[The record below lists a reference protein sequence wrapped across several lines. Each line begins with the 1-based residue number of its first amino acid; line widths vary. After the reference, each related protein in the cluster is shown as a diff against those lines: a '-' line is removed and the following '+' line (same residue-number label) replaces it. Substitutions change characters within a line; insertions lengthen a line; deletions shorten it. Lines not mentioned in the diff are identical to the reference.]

1 MRGLFLLLLLTNMA
15 ALVAQFILHE
25 EGAAATRTP
34 NVSPMISEGLTLLSE
49 LADDQQPAQRDE
61 ADIDMGAAEL
71 LQEEPSEA
79 TSTGTG
85 ELVGTHESVLED
97 KKEAKDPPAAVCLS
111 IEGIDS
117 EKAVKQLLGVV
128 ERNGAVLLEQGE
140 KQGIKTNY
148 WVMLPPY
155 PNRAKA
161 DEAAAMLGGKGVKDF
176 FIVRSG
182 EYENAV
188 SLGVFS
194 APERANSRSE
204 QIVALKLRLRKPKIE
219 TIKLPAK
226 EHFVSFKV
234 ENTVKAASI
243 VSLFEELDYPP
254 ARKVIC
260 R

>member
-15 ALVAQFILHE
+15 ALVWQFTLHE
-25 EGAAATRTP
+25 GGAGAARTP
-34 NVSPMISEGLTLLSE
+34 GVPTSTGEGLTLLSE
-49 LADDQQPAQRDE
+49 LAQEQQPALRDGADVE
-61 ADIDMGAAEL
+61 AVEM
-71 LQEEPSEA
+71 QHEEPRE
-79 TSTGTG
+79 TSSADRGG
-85 ELVGTHESVLED
+85 AGTHESVLENNED
-97 KKEAKDPPAAVCLS
+97 AKDTTGAVCLS
-111 IEGIDS
+111 VEGIDS
-117 EKAVKQLLGVV
+117 ETAVKQLLRAV
-128 ERNGAVLLEQGE
+128 EKSGAVLLEQGE
-140 KQGIKTNY
+140 KQGTKTNY

-161 DEAAAMLGGKGVKDF
+161 DEAAAMLDGKSVKDF

-194 APERANSRSE
+194 GPERARSRSE

-226 EHFVSFKV
+226 QYFVRFKV
-234 ENTVKAASI
+234 EDTVKAAS
-243 VSLFEELDYPP
+243 VVTLLEELDYPP

>member
-15 ALVAQFILHE
+15 ALVWQFTLHE
-25 EGAAATRTP
+25 GGAGAARTP
-34 NVSPMISEGLTLLSE
+34 GMAPSTGEGLTLLSE
-49 LADDQQPAQRDE
+49 LAQEQQPALRDGADVEVE
-61 ADIDMGAAEL
+61 AVEM
-71 LQEEPSEA
+71 QHEEPRETS
-79 TSTGTG
+79 STGRG
-85 ELVGTHESVLED
+85 VAGTHEGVLED
-97 KKEAKDPPAAVCLS
+97 KEDAKDTAGAVCLS
-111 IEGIDS
+111 VEGIDS
-117 EKAVKQLLGVV
+117 ETAVKQLLRAV
-128 ERNGAVLLEQGE
+128 EKSGAVLLEQGE
-140 KQGIKTNY
+140 KQGTNTNY

-161 DEAAAMLGGKGVKDF
+161 DEAAAMLDGKSVKDF

-194 APERANSRSE
+194 GPDRARSRAE

-226 EHFVSFKV
+226 QYFVRFKV
-234 ENTVKAASI
+234 EDTVKADSA
-243 VSLFEELDYPP
+243 VTLLEELDYPP